1 VKIPALY
8 RAVGSET
15 LRFQISL
22 LFRKIGLPHIF
33 SVSRSYLQFSNADP
47 RMFVGGSPFSR
58 SISER
63 SRGLATRHNR
73 DRLGFPLLVSVP
85 TDFRNS
91 GAHGFIVA
99 LAEVSP
105 AVEALAG
112 NIFCWIGTQ

>member
-1 VKIPALY
+1 
-8 RAVGSET
+8 
-15 LRFQISL
+15 
-22 LFRKIGLPHIF
+22 
-33 SVSRSYLQFSNADP
+33 
-47 RMFVGGSPFSR
+47 MFAGGSPSSR
-58 SISER
+58 TISER

-105 AVEALAG
+105 AVVVLAG
-112 NIFCWIGTQ
+112 TSSAESAHTKVRPLQVPLAAELEYSSV